1 MPNVSFDIF
10 FDKDFINI
18 TATRGQTAPKAKPE
32 WKVRTAPKLPP
43 KPVVE
48 DHTGTPRPPPRQ
60 KLTTLRQPVH
70 PHHSQEAPPSTQK
83 PETAESVNGVTSAGE
98 EKPKRKPPKLGPRKS
113 ATPTTPSATPAA

>member
-43 KPVVE
+43 KPVPE
-48 DHTGTPRPPPRQ
+48 DHSGAPKPPGRQ
-60 KLTTLRQPVH
+60 KLTSTRQSLAPQH
-70 PHHSQEAPPSTQK
+70 QGSASAEKAADTSDAGSQT
-83 PETAESVNGVTSAGE
+83 GD
-98 EKPKRKPPKLGPRKS
+98 KPKRKPPKLGPKKS
-113 ATPTTPSATPAA
+113 AAPQATPASP